1 MFCYL
6 ILSNKILQND
16 NMVNFYLN
24 VKGMIKNRKLSRA
37 ISDVGFGMLRQLI
50 EYKAKLRNCVLI
62 VANRFFPSNKL
73 CSSCGQIKQDL
84 TLKDRVYTCDCG
96 LTLNRDL
103 NAALN
108 LNRYS

>member
-62 VANRFFPSNKL
+62 VANRFFPSSKM

-84 TLKDRVYTCDCG
+84 TLKDRTEFTPAIVV
-96 LTLNRDL
+96 
-103 NAALN
+103 
-108 LNRYS
+108 